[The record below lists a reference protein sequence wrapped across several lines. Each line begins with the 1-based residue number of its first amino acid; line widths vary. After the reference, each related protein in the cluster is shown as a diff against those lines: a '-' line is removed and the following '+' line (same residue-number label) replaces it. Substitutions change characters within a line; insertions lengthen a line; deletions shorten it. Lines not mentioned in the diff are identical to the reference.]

1 MLSSDRASALE
12 VLERQSTIRPEDR
25 GQLHAWL
32 LRCEPSATEA
42 DRIHAI
48 LARPTRETREQPP
61 LQTED
66 GREAYD
72 EDLRSA
78 RAAGKCPLCGG
89 PWAGAG
95 S

>member
-25 GQLHAWL
+25 GKCHAWL

-66 GREAYD
+66 GREAYN
-72 EDLRSA
+72 EYL
-78 RAAGKCPLCGG
+78 AASREAGVCPLCGRS
-89 PWAGAG
+89 G